1 MSAAPDILIA
11 TDSASSPE
19 ALLLQDEL
27 SSVLQGISGD
37 SGRAS
42 FDADAPDARGGFYLA
57 KNGAGQL
64 LGCAALRPLGEP
76 NSITAELKRMFA
88 RPGSAGVGAALL
100 AHAEAE
106 ALRLGYRAVVLSTR
120 VINTRAVAFY
130 GKQGYAPVTPWGKYV
145 GAAQSICLGKIL
157 SRG

>member
-1 MSAAPDILIA
+1 MSDILIA
-11 TDSASSPE
+11 TASASSPE

-27 SSVLQGISGD
+27 SEVLQQLSGD

-42 FDADAPDARGGFYLA
+42 FDAEAPARRAGFYVA
-57 KNGAGQL
+57 KNNAGQP

-76 NSITAELKRMFA
+76 HSTTAELKRMFA

-106 ALRLGYRAVVLSTR
+106 AMRLGYRAVALSTR

-130 GKQGYAPVTPWGKYV
+130 RKHGYAPIAPYGKYV
-145 GAAQSICLGKIL
+145 GAAQSVCLGKIL
-157 SRG
+157 

>member
-1 MSAAPDILIA
+1 M
-11 TDSASSPE
+11 
-19 ALLLQDEL
+19 QDEL
-27 SSVLQGISGD
+27 SEVLQSLSGD

-42 FDADAPDARGGFYLA
+42 FDADAPDARSRFYLA
-57 KNGAGQL
+57 KNSAGQL

-76 NSITAELKRMFA
+76 NSTTAELKRMFA

-120 VINTRAVAFY
+120 MINTRAVAFY
-130 GKQGYAPVTPWGKYV
+130 GKHGYAPVTPWGKYV

-157 SRG
+157 

>member
-1 MSAAPDILIA
+1 MPDIIIA
-11 TDSASSPE
+11 TASASSTE

-27 SSVLQGISGD
+27 SSVLQRLTGD
-37 SGRAS
+37 SGHAS
-42 FDADAPDARGGFYLA
+42 FASDAPDQRSRFYLA
-57 KNGAGQL
+57 KNSAGQL

-76 NSITAELKRMFA
+76 YSTTAELKRMYS

-106 ALRLGYRAVVLSTR
+106 ALRLGYRAVHLSTR

-130 GKQGYAPVTPWGKYV
+130 SKHGYTRVTPWGKYV
-145 GAAQSICLGKIL
+145 GAAQSICLGKAL
-157 SRG
+157 QRD

>member
-1 MSAAPDILIA
+1 MSDILIA
-11 TDSASSPE
+11 TASASSPE

-27 SSVLQGISGD
+27 SEVLQQLSGD

-42 FDADAPDARGGFYLA
+42 FDAEAPARRAGFYVA
-57 KNGAGQL
+57 KNNAGQP

-76 NSITAELKRMFA
+76 HSTTAELKRMFA

-130 GKQGYAPVTPWGKYV
+130 GKHRYAPVAPWGKYV
-145 GAAQSICLGKIL
+145 GAAQSICLGKL
-157 SRG
+157 L